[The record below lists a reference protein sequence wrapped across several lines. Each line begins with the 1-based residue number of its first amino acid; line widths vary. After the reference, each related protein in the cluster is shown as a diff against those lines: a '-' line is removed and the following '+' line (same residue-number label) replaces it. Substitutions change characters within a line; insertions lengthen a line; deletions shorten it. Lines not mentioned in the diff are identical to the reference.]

1 MTDPFVEEVLERLTP
16 AGTVRARG
24 MFGGSGLYLEGVFF
38 GLIADGALYFRVDD
52 ASRGAYE
59 SAGSHAF
66 QPFPDK
72 PPMGTYWSVPDRV
85 QSDRGELRSWT
96 LRALEAARAR
106 DAGKRKQAASKRTG
120 SRKNGSNKSGSKKTG
135 SKKAGSK
142 RATKIP
148 GIGPVS
154 SRWLADIGVKDMAGL
169 ERRGSVAIFLAVRA
183 RGQRASANLLYALE
197 GALLGLRWDR
207 LPDVV
212 RANLRE
218 RAGL

>member
-1 MTDPFVEEVLERLTP
+1 MTDPFVEEVLERLAP

-24 MFGGSGLYLEGVFF
+24 MFGGSGLYIEGVFF

-85 QSDRGELRSWT
+85 QSDRGELRTWT

-106 DAGKRKQAASKRTG
+106 DAGKRKKAGSKG
-120 SRKNGSNKSGSKKTG
+120 PGSKKTG
-135 SKKAGSK
+135 SKKTGSKKCVSK

-154 SRWLADIGVKDMAGL
+154 SRWLADVGVKDMAGL

>member
-1 MTDPFVEEVLERLTP
+1 MRDPFVEEVVERLEP
-16 AGTVRARG
+16 VGTVHARA

-38 GLIADGALYFRVDD
+38 GLIANGTLYFRVDD
-52 ASRGAYE
+52 ASRGSFE

-85 QSDRGELRSWT
+85 QHSRDELRAWT

-106 DAGKRKQAASKRTG
+106 DAGQRKKAASRKAGSTRSASKR
-120 SRKNGSNKSGSKKTG
+120 
-135 SKKAGSK
+135 AP
-142 RATKIP
+142 KIP

-154 SRWLADIGVKDMAGL
+154 SRWLADVGVKDIADL
-169 ERRGSVAIFLAVRA
+169 ERRGSVATFRAVRA
-183 RGQRASANLLYALE
+183 REQRVSANLLYALE

-207 LPDVV
+207 LPDAV
-212 RANLRE
+212 RAKLRE
-218 RAGL
+218 RASL